1 MDSGA
6 TATIVAA
13 IIGGAVTLTVTF
25 RESAQSQWQTLSRD
39 RKKAILTLVLS
50 SLGLLIGLLTG
61 NLALAY
67 LILFIILLLVAAVY
81 LFAAKSPP
89 HSN

>member
-25 RESAQSQWQTLSRD
+25 RKSAQSQWQTLSKN
-39 RKKAILTLVLS
+39 RKYAVFTLVIF
-50 SLGLLIGLLTG
+50 SLGLLIGLLTQDLG
-61 NLALAY
+61 LSY
-67 LILFIILLLVAAVY
+67 LIMFIILLLIAAVY
-81 LFAAKSPP
+81 LFVAKSPP
-89 HSN
+89 QSN